1 MDADHATIYA
11 GDALHGADL
20 GDGKGKGK
28 EVEGT
33 EAEGKEEAAGSIQ
46 SMFRD
51 AGDGQ
56 REGSPMSTPSPIL
69 RSRRGNSS
77 GVEGAED
84 AVQQLLQRQASVE
97 RSVERLE
104 AHVGEQLR
112 GLQATLAAIQAQLS
126 AALTAPAAT
135 ESKF

>member
-1 MDADHATIYA
+1 
-11 GDALHGADL
+11 L

-69 RSRRGNSS
+69 RSRRGESS
-77 GVEGAED
+77 GVEGAE
-84 AVQQLLQRQASVE
+84 QQLLQRQASVE

>member
-1 MDADHATIYA
+1 M
-11 GDALHGADL
+11 

-69 RSRRGNSS
+69 RSRRGESS

-84 AVQQLLQRQASVE
+84 GVPAPAVQQLLQRQASVE

>member
-1 MDADHATIYA
+1 VDADHATIYA

-69 RSRRGNSS
+69 RSRRGESS
-77 GVEGAED
+77 GVEGAE
-84 AVQQLLQRQASVE
+84 QQLLQRQASVE